1 MTETFQ
7 PLDLPENLN
16 IAARFLDHRLEA
28 GDGDRVALHLPE
40 RSVTYGEVH
49 AAAELHGRALKTLG
63 VRREE
68 RVLIAVPDGLE
79 FVATFFGVL
88 KLGAV
93 AVMLNPRLKAEE
105 IAGQLQYT
113 GATTL
118 VVHRDHEEI
127 FRAQAEAGPELENG
141 LLVVGDGDGDTQPDH
156 VDAVLESGGR
166 EPVGTAVTHRDDP
179 AVWLYSGGTTGR
191 PKAVVQSHRSFAV
204 TTELYALRTLG
215 YGPDDVTLSV
225 PKLFFGYATG
235 ANLLFPFA
243 VGGAA
248 ILFPEH
254 PTPELLFDKIRR
266 FRPTILVNVPTLV
279 QRMVEHEA
287 AGAQDLSSLRFATS
301 AGEAL
306 PPALY
311 ERWKETFGGVELLD
325 GLGTAEMWHV
335 FVTNRPGDVKPG
347 TLGRVVDGFE
357 VEARG
362 DDDRPVPAGE
372 LGRMWV
378 KGEARALCYWR
389 NMEKS
394 HDAFR
399 GPWFVGGDMIR
410 IDGEGYVTYCGRG
423 DDAMKVG
430 GRWLVPR
437 EVEDVIGEHPGV
449 VENAVVGAADGQGL
463 MKPYAFVLAA
473 EGQDPES
480 LAEDV
485 KAWTLEKLATY
496 KHPRHVTVLERFPRT
511 HLGKVDR
518 GALKRLVAERLAA
531 ESLAAELE

>member
-1 MTETFQ
+1 MTETTTETSA
-7 PLDLPENLN
+7 PLDLPEELN
-16 IAARFLDHRLEA
+16 IAHRFLDRRLQ
-28 GDGDRVALHLPE
+28 DGHGERVALHLPD
-40 RSVTYGEVH
+40 RDLTYAEVH
-49 AAAELHGRALKTLG
+49 RQAELYGRALKTLG

-68 RVLIAVPDGLE
+68 RVLIAVPDSLE
-79 FVATFFGVL
+79 FVATIFGIL

-93 AVMLNPRLKAEE
+93 AVMLNPRLKPDE
-105 IAGQLQYT
+105 IAGQLSYT
-113 GATTL
+113 RATTL
-118 VVHRDHEEI
+118 VVHGDFEDV
-127 FRAQAEAGPELENG
+127 FRAQAEASPWLENG
-141 LLVVGDGDGDTQPDH
+141 LLVVGPASTVGLDH
-156 VDAVLESGGR
+156 VDTVLARGGR
-166 EPVGTAVTHRDDP
+166 EPVGTAPTHRDD
-179 AVWLYSGGTTGR
+179 AAIWLYSGGTTGR

-204 TTELYALRTLG
+204 TTELYARRTLG

-235 ANLLFPFA
+235 ANLFFPFS

-248 ILFPEH
+248 VLFPEH

-266 FRPTILVNVPTLV
+266 HRPTILINVPTLV
-279 QRMVEHEA
+279 QRMVEHESA
-287 AGAQDLSSLRFATS
+287 AEQDLSCLRFATS

-306 PPALY
+306 PVALY
-311 ERWKETFGGVELLD
+311 HQWKERFGVELLD

-335 FVTNRPGDVKPG
+335 FVTNRVGDVKPG
-347 TLGRVVDGFE
+347 TLGRVVEGFRL
-357 VEARG
+357 EAR
-362 DDDRPVPAGE
+362 DEEDRVVPAGE

-378 KGEARALCYWR
+378 AGEARALCYWQ

-410 IDGEGYVTYCGRG
+410 IDEGGYVTYGGRG

-449 VENAVVGAADGQGL
+449 EENAVVGAADEKGL
-463 MKPYAFVLAA
+463 MKPFAFVLAA
-473 EGQDPES
+473 EGYDAAVLEQEIKD
-480 LAEDV
+480 L
-485 KAWTLEKLATY
+485 TLERLAAY
-496 KHPRHVTVLERFPRT
+496 KHPRRVKVLTEFPRT

-518 GALKRLVAERLAA
+518 GALKRLVPQLD
-531 ESLAAELE
+531 